1 MTKKVKKHIS
11 FIIIFIFTTGYVA
24 SFRIEY
30 IHQDVLIKIKDKSVT
45 YIIFRTLSDDSIW
58 YGFCCIAFIEYS
70 DCRKEMLDYTNFFV
84 LITNEETAK

>member
-11 FIIIFIFTTGYVA
+11 FIIIFIFTTGYAA

-45 YIIFRTLSDDSIW
+45 YIIFRTLSDDSIM

-70 DCRKEMLDYTNFFV
+70 DCRKKTLDFFV
-84 LITNEETAK
+84 LMTNEETTK